1 MEEIKKST
9 VVVSYE
15 IDDIHLIECFER
27 LNPVL
32 KGKVAVKISSGE
44 PGGHN
49 FLSPKLI
56 EGFIDHVGGTIVE
69 CNTAYEGPR
78 HTTESHEQVLKDH
91 GFTTIAPC
99 EILDATGEIEYPVK
113 NHNHLNKISIGRGLE
128 KYDTLI
134 VLSHFKGHQMAG
146 FGGAMKNMSMG
157 LSSPKGKVWIHT
169 GGTSS
174 NPKEIEYETYHRVF
188 IESMADACSGIIE
201 NFGAENIYY
210 INVANN
216 ISVDCDC
223 DAHPA
228 DPVIDHIGIFASR
241 DPVAVD
247 QCCIDYIYASREYG
261 KYELIKRIDS
271 RNGLLLLKTAQDLGI
286 GSRIYEMIDWMGNPG
301 GTRPDIF
308 FEDWEEMEDVA
319 LEWFDLDNIITFGD
333 AYFEDAQIADTKV
346 LQDLLYGRI
355 DKALKDSNKDRKYR
369 RYVNEYIERNMEKLI
384 TSGPVYLVPFGDNDQ
399 QLYFDLFESTKKE
412 IVTAVTQVTKATGV
426 NSNFIYLRQNPVLFL
441 LYFVIRF
448 YTLKKDEKG
457 INTSLSLYCL
467 AVYWSIFTKYF
478 PNGVNEGV
486 MEYTIDNLTGKFLIK
501 TSKHIFGALVE
512 SCRRSHDFHRARFA
526 VGTDRDAVAFI
537 QRIRNDQNSMI
548 KKIASEYM
556 KNYRAGNTKSTRNDQ
571 YDTDTPIVDDME
583 NATSVI
589 GQLVEKI
596 SPNLVSAGIELSFA
610 EAAARIVNVSVSD
623 LRRFLLVILTA
634 KNLPVMSTFIES
646 ILFLFLYTYNHKRT
660 EIKSQFFFIW
670 SGSLFK
676 KTNSNDKNI
685 AVINNTLNLWAEE
698 SGVNAKVKGVN
709 TKTNYKKSMF
719 FYFVLCIQK
728 YS

>member
-1 MEEIKKST
+1 MEESKTPT
-9 VVVSYE
+9 VVANYE
-15 IDDIHLIECFER
+15 IDGTQLILTFDQLQPE
-27 LNPVL
+27 L
-32 KGKVAVKISSGE
+32 KGKVGVKISSGE

-49 FLSPKLI
+49 FLSPWLI
-56 EGFIDHVGGTIVE
+56 DEFVQHVGGTIIE
-69 CNTAYEGPR
+69 CNTAYDGPR

-99 EILDATGEIEYPVK
+99 EILDANGDVEYKVT
-113 NHNHLNKISIGRGLE
+113 NYNHLKKTYVGSGLE

-134 VLSHFKGHQMAG
+134 ILSHFKGHPMVG
-146 FGGAMKNMSMG
+146 FGGAMKNMSIG
-157 LSSPKGKVWIHT
+157 LASARGKVFIHT
-169 GGTSS
+169 AGTSF
-174 NPKEIEYETYHRVF
+174 NPKEIENEYYHNGF
-188 IESMADACSGIIE
+188 IESMADACSGVIE

-216 ISVDCDC
+216 LSVDCDC
-223 DAHPA
+223 CAQPA
-228 DPVIDHIGIFASR
+228 EPSIDHIGIFASR

-247 QCCIDYIYASREYG
+247 QCCIDHIYASREYG

-271 RNGLLLLKTAQDLGI
+271 RNGLLLLKTAEELGL
-286 GSRIYEMIDWMGNPG
+286 GSRVYQMVNKWGEPMGE
-301 GTRPDIF
+301 RLDVF
-308 FEDWEEMEDVA
+308 YEDWEQMEDVA

-333 AYFEDAQIADTKV
+333 VYLEDAQIAETKV

-355 DKALKDSNKDRKYR
+355 EKGLQDPTKDRKYR

-384 TSGPVYLVPFGDNDQ
+384 TSGPVYLIPFGDTDQ
-399 QLYFDLFESTKKE
+399 QLYFDLFECTKKE
-412 IVTAVTQVTKATGV
+412 IVNAVTQVTKATGV
-426 NSNFIYLRQNPVLFL
+426 SSNFIYLRQNPVLFL
-441 LYFVIRF
+441 LYFIIRF
-448 YTLKKDEKG
+448 YTLKKDEKA

-467 AVYWSIFTKYF
+467 AVYWSVFTKYF

-486 MEYTIDNLTGKFLIK
+486 MQYTIDNLTGKFLIK

-512 SCRRSHDFHRARFA
+512 SCRRSHDFHRERFKT
-526 VGTDRDAVAFI
+526 GTDRDAVAFI

-556 KNYRAGNTKSTRNDQ
+556 KNYKAGNSTSTRNDQ
-571 YDTDTPIVDDME
+571 YDSETPIVDEME

-610 EAAARIVNVSVSD
+610 EAAARIVSVSVSD
-623 LRRFLLVILTA
+623 LRRFLLVILTQ
-634 KNLPVMSTFIES
+634 KNLPVMSAFIES

-660 EIKSQFFFIW
+660 EIKSQFFFTW

-685 AVINNTLNLWAEE
+685 EVINNTLNAWAEE

-719 FYFVLCIQK
+719 FYFILCIQK